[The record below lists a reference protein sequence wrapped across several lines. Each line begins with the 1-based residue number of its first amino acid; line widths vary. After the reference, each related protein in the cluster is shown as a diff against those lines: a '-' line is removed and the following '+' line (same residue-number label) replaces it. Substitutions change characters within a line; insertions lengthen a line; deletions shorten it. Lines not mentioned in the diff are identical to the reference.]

1 MQVMKHL
8 VFPTVADADAF
19 IADLKAQNVVGDVS
33 GTTSFQRRSNSVSTP
48 STTSTTTTTE
58 QVVVAEG
65 GGDGKEIAAGAVTGG
80 ALGTA
85 AGLAAGA
92 AVAATG
98 GLAAIPVILGL
109 GIGAAAGAATGA
121 VAGHGLDDD
130 AAAEVAG
137 GTRRYESSYT
147 LDDDHYDRINTAVGT
162 DGRAVAVEDNIPT
175 DIVEATAA
183 RHNGRFV

>member
-1 MQVMKHL
+1 MKRY
-8 VFPTVADADAF
+8 VFPTVSDADAF

-33 GTTSFQRRSNSVSTP
+33 GTTSYQRRDTVATP
-48 STTSTTTTTE
+48 ATTATTTNE
-58 QVVVAEG
+58 VVVAEG
-65 GGDGKEIAAGAVTGG
+65 GGDGKDIAAGAVAGG

-92 AVAATG
+92 AVVATG

-121 VAGHGLDDD
+121 VAGNGLNDD

-137 GTRRYESSYT
+137 ARRYEDSYV
-147 LDDDHYDRINTAVGT
+147 LENDEYDRLHSAVGT
-162 DGRAVAVEDNIPT
+162 DGRVVAVENSVPANIA
-175 DIVEATAA
+175 DATAA
-183 RHNGRFV
+183 RHNGRLA